1 LPTKPDFSGEW
12 ILNRE
17 ACTLSPGAD
26 AMRTAV
32 VRIEHRDPKFRYHGE
47 FVSDTGTVNPEFELM
62 TSGPGLVWE
71 GDALVF
77 THFDGDFN
85 MSFRYEL
92 IDDGRRLQAVEVVR
106 APGRNQDNVWI
117 FERR

>member
-1 LPTKPDFSGEW
+1 
-12 ILNRE
+12 
-17 ACTLSPGAD
+17 
-26 AMRTAV
+26 MRTAV